1 MSKTIY
7 VNAQGE
13 VIGQVNH
20 GDDPPPQP
28 NYQGFYQALLTSSV
42 YQAVLAQPATAE
54 LARALAVFV
63 SAIQDCMAGRENRPA
78 MQGAI
83 SMLLSQI
90 TLTAEQA
97 AELQSLMQAHSLA
110 GTYSLQP

>member
-1 MSKTIY
+1 MSKTFY
-7 VNAQGE
+7 VNSNGEILGSVDHGEAPAQP
-13 VIGQVNH
+13 
-20 GDDPPPQP
+20 D
-28 NYQGFYQALLTSSV
+28 YQAFYQALLASSV

-63 SAIQDCMAGRENRPA
+63 SAIQDAMAGRENRQA

-83 SMLLSQI
+83 WMLLNQI

-97 AELQSLMQAHSLA
+97 AELQGLMQTHALA
-110 GTYSLQP
+110 GAYSLQP